1 MSWDSERLI
10 YSSGFMKSLAIAL
23 AFLFLSPA
31 RADTVSPLL
40 ARGHV
45 VMPQPQVV
53 RLGASEFALTSDWSV
68 MREGV
73 PRGDAALEVLSDGLE
88 QRFHR
93 KLTNPARPAGT
104 LRLIIAPN
112 SASVGQAQDRDRDA
126 LAQQAY
132 KIELSRDRVTIFAN
146 APAGL
151 YYGVVTFVQLLKPR
165 DGVLFFP
172 EGEIEDWPDL
182 QMRQLYWDDAHHL
195 DRMDVLKQAI
205 RQAAF
210 FKMNGFAIKLE
221 GHFQYAS
228 APALV
233 EPQALSPAQFQEL
246 TDYGLRHHVQLIP
259 YLDAPGHIAFIL
271 KHPEYAGLREYAES
285 NYELCATNPDSY
297 KLLFGMFQNL
307 LDANKGVKYFYLST
321 DEPYYIG
328 MADNAQCRE
337 AVRAKE
343 LGSVG
348 KLLAEFTTKTANYL
362 HDRGRTVVFWGESP
376 LKPDDLAALPSHIV
390 NGETYGPQFDPL
402 FRKQGI
408 RQMIYTST
416 EGEEK
421 LFPEYFPLPASRRL
435 HQDRSGSRRVVE
447 TFQKI
452 SFDPARKYA
461 DIMGSINAGW
471 ADMGLHPETF
481 WLGYATSAAAAW
493 HPGASEPAESM
504 AAFYPLFYGHRV
516 SQMDRVYRLMS
527 TQAQFWSDSWETSPS
542 NARKP
547 IWGNSNGPFEQP
559 RPARDQS
566 IPLPPVPAADLAY
579 RSEWAAQ
586 NAGRV
591 QLAADSMVENDELL
605 GLLHDNLPRADLNSY
620 NLEVFLSIAH
630 LYRQNLEMLQAVARI
645 DALLK
650 SASDAAGKDQPKQAV
665 ASLDQALRQ
674 AKLIRYS
681 RNRVLADATGTWYK
695 SWLPRVAEANGRRF
709 LHQLDDVKDH
719 LPDRTVDMTYL
730 VYRELLLPLGDWVE
744 QLLTVRNR
752 FAAAHGLPAQNE
764 RFDWKDLSP
773 VYPAGEV

>member
-1 MSWDSERLI
+1 
-10 YSSGFMKSLAIAL
+10 MKSLPIAL

-31 RADTVSPLL
+31 RAETLSPLL

-45 VMPQPQVV
+45 VMPQPQLVN
-53 RLGASEFALTSDWSV
+53 LGPSEFVFTSDWTV
-68 MREGV
+68 VREGV
-73 PRGDAALEVLSDGLE
+73 PPGDAALEVLNDELDR
-88 QRFHR
+88 RFHR
-93 KLTNPARPAGT
+93 KLATPAHPAGT
-104 LRLIIAPN
+104 LRLVIAPN
-112 SASVGQAQDRDRDA
+112 SAKVGQAQDRDRDA

-132 KIELSRDRVTIFAN
+132 KIQLGRDRVTISAN

-151 YYGVVTFVQLLKPR
+151 YYGVITFVQLLLPR
-165 DGVLFFP
+165 DGALLFP

-182 QMRQLYWDDAHHL
+182 QLRQLYWDDAHHL

-210 FKMNGFAIKLE
+210 FKMNGFALKLE
-221 GHFQYAS
+221 GHFQFAS

-233 EPQALSPAQFQEL
+233 EPQALSPAQFQAL

-271 KHPEYAGLREYAES
+271 KHPEYSGLREYAES
-285 NYELCATNPDSY
+285 NYELCATNPESY
-297 KLLFGMFQNL
+297 KLLYGMFQDL
-307 LDANKGVKYFYLST
+307 LDANKGGKYFYLST

-328 MADNAQCRE
+328 LADNPQCRE

-376 LKPDDLAALPSHIV
+376 LKPGDLAALPSHIV

-408 RQMIYTST
+408 HQMIYSST

-435 HQDRSGSRRVVE
+435 HQGRPASPRVVD

-493 HPGASEPAESM
+493 HPGAPDPAESI

-516 SQMDRVYRLMS
+516 SQMNRLYQLMS

-542 NARKP
+542 SARKP
-547 IWGNSNGPFEQP
+547 IWGNSNGPFDQP
-559 RPARDQS
+559 RPARDQN
-566 IPLPPVPAADLAY
+566 IALPPLPASDLTY
-579 RSEWAAQ
+579 HSEWSAQ
-586 NAGRV
+586 NAARL
-591 QLAADSMVENDELL
+591 QLAADSILENDELL
-605 GLLHDNLPRADLNSY
+605 GLLHDNLPRADRNAY

-630 LYRQNLEMLQAVARI
+630 LYRQNLEMLQAVARL

-650 SASDAAGKDQPKQAV
+650 SASDAAGKNQSKQAV
-665 ASLDQALRQ
+665 ASLDQILRQ
-674 AKLIRYS
+674 AKLVRYS
-681 RNRVLADATGTWYK
+681 RNRTARGCNRDVVQI
-695 SWLPRVAEANGRRF
+695 VAAAGRRGER
-709 LHQLDDVKDH
+709 Q
-719 LPDRTVDMTYL
+719 
-730 VYRELLLPLGDWVE
+730 ELS
-744 QLLTVRNR
+744 
-752 FAAAHGLPAQNE
+752 A
-764 RFDWKDLSP
+764 
-773 VYPAGEV
+773 

>member
-23 AFLFLSPA
+23 AFQFLSPA

-53 RLGASEFALTSDWSV
+53 RLGASEFVFSSDWSV

-73 PRGDAALEVLSDGLE
+73 PPGDAALEVFNEGLE

-93 KLTNPARPAGT
+93 KLTNPGRPAGT

-112 SASVGQAQDRDRDA
+112 SASVGKAQDRDRDA

-165 DGVLFFP
+165 DGVLLFP

-348 KLLAEFTTKTANYL
+348 KVLAEFTTKTANYL

-605 GLLHDNLPRADLNSY
+605 GLLHDNLLRADLNSY

-650 SASDAAGKDQPKQAV
+650 SASDAAGKDQPKLAV

-744 QLLTVRNR
+744 QLRTVRNR

>member
-1 MSWDSERLI
+1 
-10 YSSGFMKSLAIAL
+10 MKWLLSIAP
-23 AFLFLSPA
+23 AFLLLSPT

-45 VMPQPQVV
+45 VMPQPQAVH
-53 RLGASEFALTSDWSV
+53 LGASEFAFTRDWAV
-68 MREGV
+68 AREGV
-73 PRGDAALEVLSDGLE
+73 APGDASIEVLNDELD
-88 QRFHR
+88 RRYHLKFA
-93 KLTNPARPAGT
+93 NPARPAGT
-104 LRLIIAPN
+104 LHLVIAPN
-112 SASVGQAQDRDRDA
+112 SARVGEAQDRNRDV
-126 LAQQAY
+126 LATQAY
-132 KIELSRDRVTIFAN
+132 KIQLSRDRVTISAN

-165 DGVLFFP
+165 DGSLLFP

-195 DRMDVLKQAI
+195 DRIDVLKQAI

-271 KHPEYAGLREYAES
+271 KHPEYAGLREYGAS
-285 NYELCATNPDSY
+285 NYELCATNPDSF
-297 KLLFGMFQNL
+297 KLLFGMFQDL
-307 LDANKGVKYFYLST
+307 LDANKGVEYFYLST

-328 MADNAQCRE
+328 LADNANCRE
-337 AVRAKE
+337 AIRAKE

-362 HDRGRTVVFWGESP
+362 HDRGRTVVFWGEFP

-408 RQMIYTST
+408 RQMIYSST

-435 HQDRSGSRRVVE
+435 HPDRPAARRVTE

-461 DIMGSINAGW
+461 DLMGSINAGW
-471 ADMGLHPETF
+471 ADMGLHTETF

-493 HPGASEPAESM
+493 HPGTPDPAESI
-504 AAFYPLFYGHRV
+504 ASFYPLFYGPRV
-516 SQMDRVYRLMS
+516 SQMDRVYQLMS
-527 TQAQFWSDSWETSPS
+527 GQAQFWSDSWETAPA

-559 RPARDQS
+559 RPARDQN
-566 IPLPPVPAADLAY
+566 IPLPPVPATDLAY

-586 NAGRV
+586 NSARL
-591 QLAADSMVENDELL
+591 QLASEFLVQNDELL

-620 NLEVFLSIAH
+620 NLEVLLSIAQIC
-630 LYRQNLEMLQAVARI
+630 RQNLEMLPGIARME
-645 DALLK
+645 ASLR
-650 SASDAAGKDQPKQAV
+650 SAADAASKNQAKQAV
-665 ASLDQALRQ
+665 ASLDQVLRQ
-674 AKLIRYS
+674 AKLIRYA
-681 RNRVLADATGTWYK
+681 RNRVLTDATHTWYK

-709 LHQLDDVKDH
+709 LHELDDVKDH
-719 LPDRTVDMTYL
+719 LPDRTVDMSYL
-730 VYRELLLPLGDWVE
+730 VYRELFLPLGEWVE
-744 QLLTVRNR
+744 QVRTVRNQ
-752 FAAAHGLPAQNE
+752 FAAAHGLPPQNE
-764 RFDWKDLSP
+764 HFDWKDLSP
-773 VYPAGEV
+773 VYPANESPE